1 MLLRSSFWSAKKG
14 HSVCVKTTYHMR
26 GGTKLPKG
34 WGGGGGNERGSIS
47 KRVLE
52 LVALLLK

>member
-1 MLLRSSFWSAKKG
+1 MCQDYLSHERWNQA
-14 HSVCVKTTYHMR
+14 
-26 GGTKLPKG
+26 PKG
-34 WGGGGGNERGSIS
+34 LGGGGGNERGSIS

>member
-1 MLLRSSFWSAKKG
+1 MCQDYLSHERWNQA
-14 HSVCVKTTYHMR
+14 
-26 GGTKLPKG
+26 PKG
-34 WGGGGGNERGSIS
+34 LGGGGRERGRIS